1 MTERSNHQEAD
12 MDDSH
17 YEPGPYGR
25 AALLIRNWW
34 AIGLR
39 GGFAVLFGL
48 VALLLP
54 GLTLETMVILFGAY
68 MLTDGVWA
76 IMSGLWA
83 ATRHERWALLVCEG
97 ALNLV
102 AAGIALLA
110 PVATVVAL
118 VYLAGVWA
126 ILTGA
131 TLFAAAFA
139 LRMIDGRWLMAL
151 GAAVSVL
158 WGALLL
164 YRPIPGALVMT
175 WWLGGYAIVFGATLL
190 GLAARLWNAGQP
202 TRVNRPLP
210 RMGPF

>member
-1 MTERSNHQEAD
+1 

-25 AALLIRNWW
+25 AALLVRNWW
-34 AIGLR
+34 AVGLR

-68 MLTDGVWA
+68 MLADGVWA
-76 IMSGLWA
+76 ITSGLWA
-83 ATRHERWALLVCEG
+83 AARHERWALLVGEG

-102 AAGIALLA
+102 AAGVALLS

-139 LRMIDGRWLMAL
+139 LRVIDGRWLMAL
-151 GAAVSVL
+151 GAAVSIL

-164 YRPIPGALVMT
+164 YRPIPGAVVMT
-175 WWLGGYAIVFGATLL
+175 WWLGGYAIVFGAALL
-190 GLAARLWNAGQP
+190 GLAARLWNAG
-202 TRVNRPLP
+202 RPLRAARLPP
-210 RMGPF
+210 RPRPF